1 MTDENQHDGSHQ
13 ERPLPQTVAVFCT
26 DQLFVLYQVLTL
38 NGVLKMVGD
47 RPRVFVLGLHG
58 LPALDARGV
67 RIIGLLAE
75 RCRRSG
81 TCLVI
86 GGAGPQPLTM
96 LARAGLLDE
105 IGPQNLFPC
114 MREALVRAQLCAQ
127 R

>member
-1 MTDENQHDGSHQ
+1 MTDENQRDRSAP
-13 ERPLPQTVAVFCT
+13 ENPLPQTVAVFCT

-47 RPRVFVLGLHG
+47 RPRVFVLGLQG

-105 IGPQNLFPC
+105 IGPQNLFPR

-127 R
+127 H

>member
-1 MTDENQHDGSHQ
+1 MTDESQPNS
-13 ERPLPQTVAVFCT
+13 ERLEVPLPRTVAVFGA
-26 DQLFVLYQVLTL
+26 DHLFALCQVISMKAALEML
-38 NGVLKMVGD
+38 GD
-47 RPRVFVLGLHG
+47 RPRVLVLGLEG

-67 RIIGLLAE
+67 RIIQLLAE

-114 MREALVRAQLCAQ
+114 MREALVRARRCAQ

>member
-1 MTDENQHDGSHQ
+1 MTDENQHDGSRQ
-13 ERPLPQTVAVFCT
+13 ERPLPRTVAVFSA
-26 DQLFVLYQVLTL
+26 DHLFALYQVLSMKGAL
-38 NGVLKMVGD
+38 EMLGD
-47 RPRVFVLGLHG
+47 RPRVLVLGLEG

-67 RIIGLLAE
+67 RIIRLLAE

-86 GGAGPQPLTM
+86 GGAGPQPRTM

-105 IGPQNLFPC
+105 IGSHNLFPH
-114 MREALVRAQLCAQ
+114 MRDALVRAQLCAQ